1 MGAPGWLSSLRT
13 RGILWVLVAA
23 LSAGGATWLWMS
35 SATAWQSHLSRAEH
49 AGRAL
54 YYTLRDTGPSLDG
67 IRVTPL
73 PPDQAALAETGAFA
87 ALPKAPK
94 PTLLTF
100 VTLADNSNPGPGTPA
115 LSIAILSSDIR
126 YAVSDL
132 QSENRPD
139 PAASLARLTRKMA
152 TYCSKDLLIIARYGN
167 RPWQAVDATGV
178 LSCAAAPRDLRLP
191 AFALLALALIALL
204 SSVAETAS
212 HFQNFARAL
221 GRRRRLPDGE
231 AYDISGP
238 TELRDIQMAVNTY
251 LERER
256 AALAQRATL
265 LSGVSHD
272 LGTPATRLRLRTALI
287 ENTDLREKLD
297 ADIDKMT
304 GMIESVLTFT
314 RSELST
320 EPPRLISLLSLV
332 ESVAADYQDMG
343 QPVTLAAFS
352 PPEIDRTGS
361 VFASRRKGGPV
372 ATPKTHSVLV
382 TARPISLN
390 RALSNLI
397 DNALKYGRHAQV
409 SLTATSTTAS
419 IIIEDGGG
427 DVTADA
433 LTRLI
438 APFKRGPNAQTG
450 DGFGL
455 GLTIVATIAEQHG
468 GTLRF
473 ERGLTG
479 GMRAVLTIERSLA

>member
-1 MGAPGWLSSLRT
+1 MGASGWLSSLRT
-13 RGILWVLVAA
+13 RGILWVLIASLA
-23 LSAGGATWLWMS
+23 SGGATWLWMS
-35 SATAWQSHLSRAEH
+35 SATAWQTHLSRAEQ
-49 AGRAL
+49 AGLAL
-54 YYTLRDTGPSLDG
+54 YYTLRDGGPAPTG
-67 IRVTPL
+67 IRLSPL

-87 ALPKAPK
+87 ALTDAPK

-100 VTLADNSNPGPGTPA
+100 VTLSDKTDARPSTPT
-115 LSIAILSSDIR
+115 LSVAILSSDIR
-126 YAVSDL
+126 YSVSDL
-132 QSENRPD
+132 QTASGPD
-139 PAASLARLTRKMA
+139 PAASLARLTRNMA
-152 TYCSKDLLIIARYGN
+152 TYCSKDLLVVARYGD
-167 RPWQAVDATGV
+167 RPWQVIEASGL
-178 LSCAAAPRDLRLP
+178 LSCAAAPNDLRLP
-191 AFALLALALIALL
+191 ALALLALALIALL

-238 TELRDIQMAVNTY
+238 TELRDIQMAVNAY

-256 AALAQRATL
+256 AALAQRATM

-343 QPVTLAAFS
+343 QPVTLAPFS

-372 ATPKTHSVLV
+372 TPAKTHSVLV
-382 TARPISLN
+382 AARPISLN

-409 SLTATSTTAS
+409 SLKATSSTAS
-419 IIIEDGGG
+419 IIIEDGGS
-427 DVTADA
+427 DVTADT

-438 APFKRGPNAQTG
+438 APFKRGPNAQNG

-479 GMRAVLTIERSLA
+479 GMRAVLTIERSPA